1 MTVSR
6 REFTEV
12 AALAAVLPL
21 LARPR
26 SSSGEP
32 AAAPA
37 APAQQEEPSAEA
49 RALGAWVRARY
60 GDRLTANQYA
70 EVVQDIDGAL
80 RRAARLNAPA
90 LTNADEPD
98 MIFRAYRGG

>member
-1 MTVSR
+1 MSVSR
-6 REFTEV
+6 REFAEV

-21 LARPR
+21 WSRPR
-26 SSSGEP
+26 SSPEQS
-32 AAAPA
+32 AAAPP

-70 EVVQDIDGAL
+70 EVLEDIDGAL

-98 MIFRAYRGG
+98 MIFRAYRGA